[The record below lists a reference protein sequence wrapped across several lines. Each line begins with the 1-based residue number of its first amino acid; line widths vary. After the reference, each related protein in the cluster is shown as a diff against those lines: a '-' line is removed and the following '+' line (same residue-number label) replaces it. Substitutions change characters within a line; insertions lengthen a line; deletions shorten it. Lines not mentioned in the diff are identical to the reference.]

1 VLKTNP
7 RVARMPPRNDED
19 GPKGPR
25 AAIGQHV
32 PPEQVK
38 SPSPGPMSA
47 GKAGRSAKAPG
58 QMKKVAGVQSAK
70 TFTRGYPKK
79 PVRKVQ

>member
-1 VLKTNP
+1 
-7 RVARMPPRNDED
+7 
-19 GPKGPR
+19 
-25 AAIGQHV
+25 
-32 PPEQVK
+32 
-38 SPSPGPMSA
+38 MSA

-70 TFTRGYPKK
+70 TFTRGFPKK